1 LHKKNTWVKLATA
14 SDAVCVSRSDNS
26 CWHIGPGSDATATP
40 FNACLVHSHS
50 PQCEGFKHLKLLVSN
65 PLQLSQAQKAAPKKK
80 QKQQKN
86 TEIKK
91 KIVFHATVIN
101 FQVFGAFKRRK

>member
-40 FNACLVHSHS
+40 FNSCLVHSHS

-65 PLQLSQAQKAAPKKK
+65 PLQLSQAQKAAPKKNK
-80 QKQQKN
+80 KTKN
-86 TEIKK
+86 DWNHKK
-91 KIVFHATVIN
+91 AVFHATVIN